1 MLKGFTVPKSPFGQ
15 AALMP
20 PPPWRAYAAHT
31 RWRAGCDH
39 NDGTSSVPSKN
50 GAGKATSFVVANFL
64 RAHNCGVCRPTVG
77 IRDLGNPSFWLTHV
91 WRRRS

>member
-15 AALMP
+15 AALTP

-50 GAGKATSFVVANFL
+50 GAGKATSFVVANFYA
-64 RAHNCGVCRPTVG
+64 RTTAAFADRRWAYG
-77 IRDLGNPSFWLTHV
+77 ILEIPHFG
-91 WRRRS
+91 